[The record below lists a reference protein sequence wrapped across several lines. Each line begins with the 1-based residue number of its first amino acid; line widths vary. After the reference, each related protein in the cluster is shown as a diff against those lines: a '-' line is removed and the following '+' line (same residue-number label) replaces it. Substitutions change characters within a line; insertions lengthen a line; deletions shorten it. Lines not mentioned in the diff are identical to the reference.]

1 MASLEEAIREAR
13 LKASSSGILSE
24 RENDELLI
32 LQKSRHASRKCVLM
46 GKENPGNMAVLSQG
60 PNQLSS
66 KEMASIDD
74 SNDEVQF
81 WKSKYEGMMSVLIE
95 TEKDMEEQAKLH
107 QQRQA
112 TLENYCNLLQQK
124 ADNLEAQTG
133 GSSAIQLEDKV
144 ESMRR
149 LLAFFEMATG
159 MVVKEGNGTDAP
171 SDEWRC
177 IVKNKALRRATAF
190 SVSITDTD
198 ELDFT
203 PTGNPELLPEYCR
216 NGITFEQD
224 MLPVLVGDILG
235 ELYADGEN
243 EPGAQ
248 Q

>member
-1 MASLEEAIREAR
+1 MARVAR

-124 ADNLEAQTG
+124 ADNAQ
-133 GSSAIQLEDKV
+133 QLANSWPDARRHNMLRHPQLQEQYIAAATRVHSCCQRSLVNRLALAPLALSV
-144 ESMRR
+144 EPANDDDQRD
-149 LLAFFEMATG
+149 
-159 MVVKEGNGTDAP
+159 DA
-171 SDEWRC
+171 
-177 IVKNKALRRATAF
+177 
-190 SVSITDTD
+190 
-198 ELDFT
+198 
-203 PTGNPELLPEYCR
+203 
-216 NGITFEQD
+216 
-224 MLPVLVGDILG
+224 VGDRRIG
-235 ELYADGEN
+235 RRQEVVAVN
-243 EPGAQ
+243 ASVFVQ
-248 Q
+248 RSSC